1 MAGSTGTGSRR
12 SSSAKRSGFVGIQD
26 LSRARAR
33 WGREADGF
41 RTLFPAKLVLHGVI
55 EPYTVHALSE
65 AAGEFDRQ
73 MVSTSRS
80 YTPISTGQHGSVNI
94 PAWNPTYSIQR
105 QRVLHP
111 GDISNLPVGTGL
123 LWQGA
128 RWGRITLGMHW
139 RHPVWQHVIAST
151 DPPTVADTVAILTQA
166 AAVIAARNGERADT
180 GRWKSR
186 RRTLRPEVGRP

>member
-1 MAGSTGTGSRR
+1 
-12 SSSAKRSGFVGIQD
+12 
-26 LSRARAR
+26 
-33 WGREADGF
+33 
-41 RTLFPAKLVLHGVI
+41 
-55 EPYTVHALSE
+55 
-65 AAGEFDRQ
+65 

-94 PAWNPTYSIQR
+94 PTWNPTYSIQR

-123 LWQGA
+123 LWHGA

-180 GRWKSR
+180 GRWKSL
-186 RRTLRPEVGRP
+186 RRTLRPKVGRP